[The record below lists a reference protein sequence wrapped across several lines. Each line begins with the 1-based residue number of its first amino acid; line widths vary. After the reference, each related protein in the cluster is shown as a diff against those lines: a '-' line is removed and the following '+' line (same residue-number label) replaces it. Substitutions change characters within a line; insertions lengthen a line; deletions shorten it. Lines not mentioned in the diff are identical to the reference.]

1 MLKQFL
7 QQPMLYGLCALLNFP
22 VTCNEVS
29 HVYITSKPGQLS
41 LSLVHGHRKL
51 SSVQKY
57 THVESGLMGIL
68 LELTVALTMDCNIL
82 HVPCVCV
89 MRYVF
94 VGGPAQSHE
103 ADMEPGQANDWNKD
117 HYTHK
122 QQYKPDSH

>member
-29 HVYITSKPGQLS
+29 HVYITCIYKESQEKLS

-68 LELTVALTMDCNIL
+68 LELTVALTMD
-82 HVPCVCV
+82 P
-89 MRYVF
+89 
-94 VGGPAQSHE
+94 
-103 ADMEPGQANDWNKD
+103 
-117 HYTHK
+117 
-122 QQYKPDSH
+122 